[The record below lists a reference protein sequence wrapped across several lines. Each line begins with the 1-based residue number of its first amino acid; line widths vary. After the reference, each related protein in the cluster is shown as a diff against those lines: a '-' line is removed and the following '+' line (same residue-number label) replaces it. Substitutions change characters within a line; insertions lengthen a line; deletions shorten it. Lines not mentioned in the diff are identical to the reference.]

1 MSLTINDATTY
12 LTGVVMAIAM
22 YFGLSTATSNI
33 IVQILVP
40 IVATLI
46 VSYLNEKYPSKPEV
60 VAIPKPVSIYGI

>member
-46 VSYLNEKYPSKPEV
+46 VSYLNEKYPSKLVTNPYPSDED
-60 VAIPKPVSIYGI
+60 GI